1 MDISGRGDCGF
12 GVFFVCLAS
21 FWLQKKGSIRVF
33 STILIWY
40 LYWNFETAAVSTK
53 IVRLKFVTDTW
64 CWPGNGE
71 ENPYWGP
78 GLMVEAD
85 DEQEWSGPLEQ
96 WGVMS
101 FGQGRFWRVNSIT
114 ATARIARGSLKDRA
128 PHSPAS
134 WSWTAC
140 RAVLLQCSP
149 AVTRCAYWKIAF
161 EFYRFIF
168 LT

>member
-1 MDISGRGDCGF
+1 MDMSGRGGYGLGF
-12 GVFFVCLAS
+12 FCLFGFFLTS
-21 FWLQKKGSIRVF
+21 KEREHQGILQC
-33 STILIWY
+33 

-71 ENPYWGP
+71 ENPCWGP

-85 DEQEWSGPLEQ
+85 DEQEWSGSLEQ
-96 WGVMS
+96 WGAMS

-114 ATARIARGSLKDRA
+114 ATAGIASGSLKDRA